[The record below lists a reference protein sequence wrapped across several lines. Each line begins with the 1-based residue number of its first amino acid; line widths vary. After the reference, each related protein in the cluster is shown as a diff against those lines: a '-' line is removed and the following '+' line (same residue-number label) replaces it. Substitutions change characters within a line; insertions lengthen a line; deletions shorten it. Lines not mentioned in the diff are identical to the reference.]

1 MATDNPVESLQEEA
15 TCPICLEYFK
25 DPVIIDCGHH
35 FCRACIAQCWEG
47 SNTDVSCP
55 QCRETVQ
62 QGNLRPNRK
71 LANVVEM
78 VKRLSLQAAKGAGEE
93 RVCGEHQETLKLFC
107 EEDQTSVCVV
117 CHLSRA
123 HREHRVIPIK
133 EAAQEYKGT
142 FYTMA
147 GVNNH
152 CFAGCKGCFSA
163 SCLSLAPAGSLPP
176 SLLPCSSTAG
186 VSPNSSPGALSS
198 SCSSSLGPW
207 AEGRREL
214 EGSEKREKEKLQGAL
229 GPLTKELEEA
239 LALMSAEE
247 KKTTEWQGKVKNRR
261 EMIAGEFN
269 KLHTLLREEEQLLLQ
284 SLEEEESET
293 LQKLQENVTKLSQ
306 QSSSL
311 QQLITELEEKCQQPV
326 VELLK
331 DVKSTLSRS
340 ENVKLQEP
348 EAVSTHLKNVY
359 KISLD
364 MGEALKRFGVDVT
377 LDPDT
382 ASPGLVL
389 SEDRKRVRL
398 GDKRQDLPNNPE
410 RFDTYPEVLGA
421 EGFAGGRRYWEVEV
435 GDKPGWELGVCRE
448 SVSRKGESTFS
459 PGNGFWVVWL
469 EEGEYKAGTS
479 PMTPVPVSVRPSRVG
494 IFLDYEAGE
503 VSFYNVTDRS
513 HLFTFT
519 DTFSGK
525 LRPYFC
531 PGLNAGGTNAAPLI
545 ICPVPAQA
553 GGNLGPAK
561 WDTGIG
567 SSLVYCSLQD
577 SPVAAAGA
585 APYTHFMRPGSV
597 SPGPR
602 AVTRGVSHCSSAQLS
617 SGPAGNR
624 RKETPQLQPNK
635 LLCSQESETKLQ
647 RLFPVCRGAMAAGDL
662 AGSFQDEVTCSV
674 CLEYFTD
681 PVTIECGH
689 NFCRA
694 CISQCWG
701 ESESNFSCPQ
711 CRETALQRNLRP
723 NRQLGNLVELVK
735 RLRLQAVTEPE
746 GQRMCERHQEALKL
760 FCEEDQTP
768 ICVVCDRSR
777 AHRAHT
783 VVPIEEA
790 AQEYR
795 EQILSRLQHLQ
806 EEREELLG
814 LKSDWDKESE
824 RLLRQT
830 EVERQ
835 LVVFECEQLRQFLAE
850 QERLLLARLGELDQ
864 EIGRRREENA
874 TRLCEE
880 ISQLSALITEL
891 EGKCQQP
898 VPELL
903 QGVRSAVRRGEKV
916 MSPHPAPK
924 SPELEKRIR
933 DFPRENKLQEAV
945 TGFLEGLAAER
956 GLRRARGFAVD
967 VTLDPDTANPNL
979 VLSEDRKHV
988 RHGDEEQALPDNP
1001 ERFDTYPEVLGTEGF
1016 TGGRH
1021 YWEVEVG
1028 DKPDWMLGVC
1038 RDSVIRKGEN
1048 DVSLEDGY
1056 WVVQLADG
1064 KYEGLTSPTT
1074 PLPVSVRPS
1083 RVGIFLDYE
1092 AGEVSFYN
1100 VTDRSHL
1107 YTFTGTFHGKL
1118 RPYFYPGLN
1127 AGGTKTAPL
1136 IICPVSAQ
1144 AEGNLCP

>member
-133 EAAQEYKGT
+133 EAAQEYK
-142 FYTMA
+142 
-147 GVNNH
+147 
-152 CFAGCKGCFSA
+152 
-163 SCLSLAPAGSLPP
+163 
-176 SLLPCSSTAG
+176 
-186 VSPNSSPGALSS
+186 
-198 SCSSSLGPW
+198 
-207 AEGRREL
+207 
-214 EGSEKREKEKLQGAL
+214 EKLQGAL

-269 KLHTLLREEEQLLLQ
+269 KLHTLLREEEQLILQ
-284 SLEEEESET
+284 SLEEEEREN

-382 ASPGLVL
+382 AHPDLVL
-389 SEDRKRVRL
+389 SEDQKRVRR
-398 GDKRQDLPNNPE
+398 GDTWQDLPDNPE

-479 PMTPVPVSVRPSRVG
+479 LRTPLPVSVRPSRVG

-513 HLFTFT
+513 HFFTFT

-553 GGNLGPAK
+553 GGNLGP
-561 WDTGIG
+561 
-567 SSLVYCSLQD
+567 
-577 SPVAAAGA
+577 
-585 APYTHFMRPGSV
+585 
-597 SPGPR
+597 
-602 AVTRGVSHCSSAQLS
+602 
-617 SGPAGNR
+617 
-624 RKETPQLQPNK
+624 
-635 LLCSQESETKLQ
+635 
-647 RLFPVCRGAMAAGDL
+647 
-662 AGSFQDEVTCSV
+662 
-674 CLEYFTD
+674 
-681 PVTIECGH
+681 
-689 NFCRA
+689 
-694 CISQCWG
+694 
-701 ESESNFSCPQ
+701 
-711 CRETALQRNLRP
+711 
-723 NRQLGNLVELVK
+723 
-735 RLRLQAVTEPE
+735 
-746 GQRMCERHQEALKL
+746 
-760 FCEEDQTP
+760 
-768 ICVVCDRSR
+768 
-777 AHRAHT
+777 
-783 VVPIEEA
+783 
-790 AQEYR
+790 
-795 EQILSRLQHLQ
+795 
-806 EEREELLG
+806 
-814 LKSDWDKESE
+814 
-824 RLLRQT
+824 
-830 EVERQ
+830 
-835 LVVFECEQLRQFLAE
+835 
-850 QERLLLARLGELDQ
+850 
-864 EIGRRREENA
+864 
-874 TRLCEE
+874 
-880 ISQLSALITEL
+880 
-891 EGKCQQP
+891 
-898 VPELL
+898 
-903 QGVRSAVRRGEKV
+903 
-916 MSPHPAPK
+916 
-924 SPELEKRIR
+924 
-933 DFPRENKLQEAV
+933 
-945 TGFLEGLAAER
+945 
-956 GLRRARGFAVD
+956 
-967 VTLDPDTANPNL
+967 
-979 VLSEDRKHV
+979 
-988 RHGDEEQALPDNP
+988 
-1001 ERFDTYPEVLGTEGF
+1001 
-1016 TGGRH
+1016 
-1021 YWEVEVG
+1021 
-1028 DKPDWMLGVC
+1028 
-1038 RDSVIRKGEN
+1038 
-1048 DVSLEDGY
+1048 
-1056 WVVQLADG
+1056 
-1064 KYEGLTSPTT
+1064 
-1074 PLPVSVRPS
+1074 
-1083 RVGIFLDYE
+1083 
-1092 AGEVSFYN
+1092 
-1100 VTDRSHL
+1100 
-1107 YTFTGTFHGKL
+1107 
-1118 RPYFYPGLN
+1118 
-1127 AGGTKTAPL
+1127 
-1136 IICPVSAQ
+1136 
-1144 AEGNLCP
+1144 